1 MSRFGSW
8 EVHVSNA
15 GVPFFYNVDT
25 AESVW
30 HVPPDLAALLPR
42 SSHWEECRGPDNAPY
57 YFDTLTQ
64 ESTWSLPAELLTA
77 VPLRSEFADHESPAR
92 AAFFAAV
99 RPAAAV
105 IVEQLPPIA
114 TPSSSTSA
122 RKALPPA
129 PVAAAAAAAAAATA
143 SVPIEEA
150 RGGYTIR
157 GGGGSL
163 KRTARAAPTTEQP
176 PARPNYFSLS
186 GVAAAPIVYDGSE
199 ANDPMARAALA
210 TVAIAPHEPDASA
223 AGPRM
228 RATPMPVMRQLD
240 GSKPNFKPGMS
251 RPREAGAPPKPAM
264 KKAPPVDGRRP
275 QQRAGSSAPQVAAAT
290 PSTKPRSSSTTV
302 AAAAVT
308 TTTTPYDA
316 MTMKQLLEVI
326 RERSLTERA
335 EEAETKAELIAILVE
350 ADSGVAAPPKP
361 DYQAMK
367 MADLLKLAR
376 ERGIDE
382 ADDAETRVEVA
393 LMLEADDEAR
403 EAVRAESTQPAP
415 AAPADEEVEVVK
427 RKTLAQVRQGVATR
441 ATDTMKRMKRNENL
455 RNSFG
460 KSSGLTLTQADVLAI
475 QAAMTDEE
483 IRKSTVAG
491 ASGET
496 ALVWT
501 EIEAE
506 ADAAADAADARTS
519 SQQRGSLVEALLARE
534 RQYVE
539 ALRTLDKVFLS
550 PLVKAARADRK
561 LRTVLG
567 AVDPRRALLQ
577 LHGAVQLLHERH
589 SMLAEQI
596 DDCARDGVST
606 GDARIGTLFR
616 DVTELLLVY
625 GAFVAQEGDASAAL
639 QESFR
644 ANNDVARHVASAQ
657 ADGAATLLAL
667 LRLPLE
673 HVRGYMPFLRDILN
687 TTARSHADFP
697 DLVDAIELCQREV
710 DDVSDNHAAAV
721 EALRELRKPVAA
733 ASAARSPPA
742 AAPVAAAAPAMAS
755 KLAARGGVQINVS
768 QTIRQAAAEVL
779 GIDVMREDVLRRHA
793 CSFRDTVG
801 EAILTEAR
809 VAFVGVSGREAG
821 VVHTAMFRDS
831 SASPRIGAD
840 GALEVA
846 CGATVLKL
854 GRFKSPDV
862 RDDLLEQLLYVAECS
877 AAGVPVL
884 YHFAIEGKLL
894 DTGEDGSRRDLVP
907 CLLRVTTVAVEV
919 RFSNG
924 QRPRSHQLRHVR
936 TWGHKGVRL
945 SLVLG
950 DSVDHL
956 RVATKNERD
965 AADVVQFLA
974 FITRRI
980 ASRLQQQQ
988 Q

>member
-1 MSRFGSW
+1 
-8 EVHVSNA
+8 
-15 GVPFFYNVDT
+15 
-25 AESVW
+25 
-30 HVPPDLAALLPR
+30 LAALLPR

-64 ESTWSLPAELLTA
+64 ESTWSLPAELLTV

-92 AAFFAAV
+92 MAFFAAV
-99 RPAAAV
+99 RPAAV

-129 PVAAAAAAAAAATA
+129 PAAAAATA
-143 SVPIEEA
+143 AAAAVPIEEA

-157 GGGGSL
+157 SGGGSL

-199 ANDPMARAALA
+199 TNDPMARAALA

-275 QQRAGSSAPQVAAAT
+275 QQRAGSSAPQVAAVAAAVTAAT
-290 PSTKPRSSSTTV
+290 PSTKPRSSSTAV
-302 AAAAVT
+302 AAAVT
-308 TTTTPYDA
+308 TPTTTTPYDA

-350 ADSGVAAPPKP
+350 ADSSVAAPPKP

-403 EAVRAESTQPAP
+403 EAVRAESTPRAP
-415 AAPADEEVEVVK
+415 PAPADEEVEVVK
-427 RKTLAQVRQGVATR
+427 RKTLAQVRQGVAKR

-539 ALRTLDKVFLS
+539 ALRRLDKVFLS

-561 LRTVLG
+561 LRTVLS

-596 DDCARDGVST
+596 DDCVRGGAST

-710 DDVSDNHAAAV
+710 DEVSDNHAAAV

-733 ASAARSPPA
+733 ASAAPTRSPPA
-742 AAPVAAAAPAMAS
+742 AAPVAVAAPAITS
-755 KLAARGGVQINVS
+755 KLAARSGVQINVS

-840 GALEVA
+840 GALEIA

-980 ASRLQQQQ
+980 ASRLTLLK
-988 Q
+988 